1 MVILII
7 LVVLGYIVY
16 VVSRDKNSNT
26 QRVITNYG
34 GMLEKYSELISYLSQ
49 GGCHI
54 DKVKSGTVILG
65 SKSMK
70 WSLDV
75 IGENIEIRMN
85 GFMPMLGNVSHKW
98 IYPHNFSQTR
108 MIRDIENYI
117 NWEMSQFISA
127 IENNPKE
134 HLR

>member
-1 MVILII
+1 MVVLII
-7 LVVLGYIVY
+7 LVVLGYIIY
-16 VVSRDKNSNT
+16 LVSRDKKSNT
-26 QRVITNYG
+26 QHVITNYG
-34 GMLEKYSELISYLSQ
+34 GMLKKYSELISYLSQ

-54 DKVKSGTVILG
+54 DKVKSDTVILG

-75 IGENIEIRMN
+75 IGEDLEIKMYGFLPMMGNI
-85 GFMPMLGNVSHKW
+85 SHKW

-108 MIRDIENYI
+108 MISDIENYLD
-117 NWEMSQFISA
+117 WQMSQFISA

-134 HLR
+134 HLK